1 MPSKLDVA
9 SSSLVSRSTPRF
21 RVGVEVLPDPGHG
34 LGELRDPSS
43 ARDWVGPAE
52 RSPAES
58 RCGLPRR
65 VEEDR
70 TVAPIRRGRVAGA
83 AFLPP
88 FECACTLCQLFHAPP
103 DGMVPVSPSCSV
115 VPAPAPDPP
124 VRVPPPGRTPRLP
137 PDESLHISRLW
148 DIMRK
153 WLVSLHKSRDF
164 VGTTSL
170 QDASIWRKPRASCS

>member
-1 MPSKLDVA
+1 MSRVRV
-9 SSSLVSRSTPRF
+9 SSPAPPLGFELGWRSCRIRGTDF
-21 RVGVEVLPDPGHG
+21 
-34 LGELRDPSS
+34 GELRDPSS

-65 VEEDR
+65 VEEDP

-88 FECACTLCQLFHAPP
+88 FEFACTLCQLFHAPP
-103 DGMVPVSPSCSV
+103 DRMVPVSPSCSV

-137 PDESLHISRLW
+137 PDESLHISRPW

-170 QDASIWRKPRASCS
+170 QDASIWRKPWASCS